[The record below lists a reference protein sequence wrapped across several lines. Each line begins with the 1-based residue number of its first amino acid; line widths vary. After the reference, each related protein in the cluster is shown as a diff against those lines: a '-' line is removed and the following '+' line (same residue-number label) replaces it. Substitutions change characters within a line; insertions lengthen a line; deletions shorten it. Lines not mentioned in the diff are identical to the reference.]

1 MSRLIRQCHRWISA
15 LFVVTVIITTVALAQ
30 PEPIV
35 WVSYMPLLPLFLLLA
50 TGLYLFVLPY
60 AQRWR
65 ARG

>member
-15 LFVVTVIITTVALAQ
+15 LFVVTIIITMVALAQ

-35 WVSYMPLLPLFLLLA
+35 WISYMPLLPLFLLLA

>member
-1 MSRLIRQCHRWISA
+1 MFASVEVVVSRPGRN
-15 LFVVTVIITTVALAQ
+15 FVTVIITTVALAQ
-30 PEPIV
+30 PKPIV

>member
-15 LFVVTVIITTVALAQ
+15 LFVVTVIITMVALAQ

>member
-15 LFVVTVIITTVALAQ
+15 LFVATIIITMVALAQ

>member
-30 PEPIV
+30 PKPIV

>member
-1 MSRLIRQCHRWISA
+1 MSKWIRQFHRWISV
-15 LFVVTVIITTVALAQ
+15 LFVLTIIITMVALAQ

-35 WVSYMPLLPLFLLLA
+35 WVSYIPLLPLFLLLA
-50 TGLYLFVLPY
+50 TGIYMFVLPY